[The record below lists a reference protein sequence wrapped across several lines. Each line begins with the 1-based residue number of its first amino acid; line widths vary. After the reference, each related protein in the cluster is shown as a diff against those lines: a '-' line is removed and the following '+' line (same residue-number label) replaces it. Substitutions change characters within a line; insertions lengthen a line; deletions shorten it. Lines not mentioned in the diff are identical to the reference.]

1 MLIWERTDRI
11 RRGAGGR
18 QPGGAKNG
26 EARVKEPS
34 SFRVGER
41 ERGPSEV
48 MVVIVSDVREKQKRS
63 K

>member
-1 MLIWERTDRI
+1 MLIWKRTGRI

-26 EARVKEPS
+26 EGRVKEPS

-41 ERGPSEV
+41 ERGPGEV
-48 MVVIVSDVREKQKRS
+48 MGVIVSNVREEQ
-63 K
+63 